1 MTDPI
6 PHTHSETKN
15 SNLELIRRVIS
26 GLVLAIVAL
35 VADYLGGVF
44 FSGLW
49 VVAAALVLREWLAL
63 VGVDGAKREYIFVIG
78 SFVLAIFGYFSSG
91 GNISLEAY
99 FYVLVAGF
107 CFILILNYRSIILGL
122 WSCAGLCYSLVLVV
136 SPIFL
141 RGDSTEGFLL
151 VLWLFAVVWF
161 ADIGAFFVGR
171 KIGGPK
177 LWPAVSPKK
186 TWSGFIGGV
195 LLGAS
200 AGFGVAFV
208 GQEFLSV
215 SWFQGTEL
223 LLFSL
228 GCALISQAGDLFE
241 SALKRRFH
249 RKDSGQL
256 IPGHGGIMDRLDSF
270 VAASFYAL
278 VVINVFGSGNPF

>member
-1 MTDPI
+1 MTDPT
-6 PHTHSETKN
+6 PLVHSETKN
-15 SNLELIRRVIS
+15 SNLELIRRIIS
-26 GLVLAIVAL
+26 GLVLALVAL
-35 VADYLGGVF
+35 VSDYLGGVF

-49 VVAAALVLREWLAL
+49 VIAAALVLREWLAL
-63 VGVDGAKREYIFVIG
+63 VGAEGLKKVYTFAIG
-78 SFVLAIFGYFSSG
+78 SVVLVIFGYFSSG
-91 GNISLEAY
+91 PNGSVDDY
-99 FYVLVAGF
+99 FYVLAAGF
-107 CFILILNYRSIILGL
+107 CLILILNYRSIMLGL
-122 WSCAGLCYSLVLVV
+122 WSCGGLCYSLVLVV
-136 SPIFL
+136 SPILL
-141 RGDSTEGFLL
+141 RGNSTEGFLFI
-151 VLWLFAVVWF
+151 LWLFAVVWI

-171 KIGGPK
+171 KLGGPK

-195 LLGAS
+195 LLGAC
-200 AGFGVAFV
+200 AGFGVAAI

-215 SWFQGTEL
+215 IWFQGMEL

-228 GCALISQAGDLFE
+228 GGALISQAGDLFE

-249 RKDSGQL
+249 RKDSGRL